1 MHLVSE
7 KADVGPELW
16 FAHFNQ
22 PPSSPKNSE
31 INKNINIIK
40 NKKYIETK
48 ISGLTKHDI
57 RNLVS
62 MIAGPYHV
70 MNS

>member
-1 MHLVSE
+1 MLDLSCDLHILI
-7 KADVGPELW
+7 
-16 FAHFNQ
+16 N

-57 RNLVS
+57 PNLVS